1 VYGKYVYHSRK
12 EKAEGEGRFLAK
24 DTFSRFFG
32 INKPAPDEKHE
43 KVVNIELG
51 QIRPNPYQPRKHF
64 DSNQLEDLTKSI
76 LEMGVIQ
83 PITVRKKGDYYEIVA
98 GERRYRASLQASL
111 STIPAVVREFTDV
124 EVAQIAL
131 VENLQRADLNY
142 FEEAEGYRRLID
154 DFRMTQEEVA
164 TRVGKSQSTIANKLR
179 ILRIDPKVR
188 ENIMVEL
195 LTERHVRALLKLRDS
210 AQQLMVLKEI
220 YEQDMNVR
228 QTEILIEDV
237 LANEGAELPDGEDVL
252 AGMTPKNRQRIIR
265 VIKDIRIY
273 LNSIKAAVQTI
284 EEAGIQVKMAEKNY
298 DDYVEILIQ
307 IPKTR
312 R

>member
-1 VYGKYVYHSRK
+1 MTDDKQ
-12 EKAEGEGRFLAK
+12 
-24 DTFSRFFG
+24 
-32 INKPAPDEKHE
+32 E

-64 DSNQLEDLTKSI
+64 DSSQLDDLTKSI
-76 LEMGVIQ
+76 LEVGVIQ
-83 PITVRKKGDYYEIVA
+83 PITVRGSGDYYEIVT
-98 GERRYRASLQASL
+98 GERRYRASINAGLA
-111 STIPAVVREFTDV
+111 TIPAVIRNFTDR

-142 FEEAEGYRRLID
+142 FEEAEGYRRLIE
-154 DFRMTQEEVA
+154 DFAMTQEDVA
-164 TRVGKSQSTIANKLR
+164 NRVGKSQSTIANKLR
-179 ILRIDPKVR
+179 ILRIDPEVR

-195 LTERHVRALLKLRDS
+195 LTERHVRALLKLHDS
-210 AQQLMVLKEI
+210 ASQMKVLKEI

-228 QTEILIEDV
+228 QTEILIEDM
-237 LANEGAELPDGEDVL
+237 LANGETELVDDKDVL
-252 AGMTPKNRQRIIR
+252 AGMTPKNRQKIIR

-284 EEAGIQVKMAEKNY
+284 EEAGIQVKMAEKNF

-307 IPKTR
+307 IPKTKR
-312 R
+312 

>member
-1 VYGKYVYHSRK
+1 
-12 EKAEGEGRFLAK
+12 LPK

-32 INKPAPDEKHE
+32 INKSAPDVDDKQE

-64 DSNQLEDLTKSI
+64 DPSQLEELTKSI

-83 PITVRKKGDYYEIVA
+83 PITVRRTDDYYEIVA
-98 GERRYRASLQASL
+98 GERRYRASLNAGL
-111 STIPAVVREFTDV
+111 ATIPAVIRDFADR

-154 DFRMTQEEVA
+154 DFAMTQEEVA

-179 ILRIDPKVR
+179 ILRIDPEVR
-188 ENIMVEL
+188 KNIMVEL
-195 LTERHVRALLKLRDS
+195 LTERHVRALLKLPDAA
-210 AQQLMVLKEI
+210 AQMKVLKEI

-228 QTEILIEDV
+228 QTEILIEDM
-237 LANEGAELPDGEDVL
+237 LAISEMELPDETDVL
-252 AGMTPKNRQRIIR
+252 SGMTPRNRQKIIR

-284 EEAGIQVKMAEKNY
+284 EEAGIQVKMAEKNF

-307 IPKTR
+307 IPKTKR
-312 R
+312 EK